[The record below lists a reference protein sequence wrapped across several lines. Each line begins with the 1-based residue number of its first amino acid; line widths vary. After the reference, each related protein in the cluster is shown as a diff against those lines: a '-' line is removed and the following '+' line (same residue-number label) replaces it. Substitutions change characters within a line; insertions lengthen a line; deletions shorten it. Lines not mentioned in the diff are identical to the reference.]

1 MNVDTR
7 PTLIYD
13 GDCGICRY
21 WVDYWRGLTGERV
34 VYRPYQEAAADFP
47 AIPPEAFPR
56 AVQFVDAD
64 GRVYSGAA
72 ATFRVLRGVPGRDAW
87 WWLYEH
93 VPGFARTSEWAY
105 AFFAR
110 RRGLLNVVSKSL
122 WGPALEAE
130 RYELVG
136 WVFLRLFGAI
146 YVAAFTSL
154 AVQIEGLVGHAGILP
169 VTGFLDAAHRA
180 LGGAAYRIVPTI
192 FWLNASDG
200 ALFAG
205 TVAGALLG
213 LLVVVDRWTR
223 PALIGLFAL
232 YLSYV
237 YAGQDFMSFQWDA
250 LLLETGFLAIFLT
263 GGSRIVVWLYRWLV
277 FRYLFLAGA
286 VKLLSGDATWH
297 AWTALDYHFWTQPLP
312 TPFAWYAA
320 QLPHA
325 ILVGGTV
332 ATLAFELVVV
342 FLIFLPRRPR
352 AFAAWCVL
360 LFQALILVTGNYNF
374 FNLLSMLMCVFLF
387 DDAALRRALPAS
399 LVAWVRRRAPKPGR
413 LATAIAS
420 IVAARRRPRRSRT
433 DSRRRWHARVSPSPG
448 VLSQVVSPLM
458 IVNRYGLFAVM
469 TTSRPEIVIEGSSD
483 GRTWREYVFR
493 YKPGPLERQ
502 VPWTIPHQPRLDW
515 QMWFAALG
523 DFRQNPWFVSLM
535 LRLLEGS
542 PPVLALFDSNP
553 FPEGAAEVRARE
565 ALRLSLRR
573 RAHAQGDGGMVGAR
587 VCRWYFPQVSLAD
600 FARARNRIDAGS
612 LHRNRR
618 CPIDGDRGH
627 AVLRRTLDD
636 AVRIREVDE
645 RVARP
650 VDHAHDPQLLEHERD
665 SLAEDLFLRRE
676 RLCERDRPD
685 LPARD
690 RRLRLVL
697 GEPEPTLDPAGLGAR
712 DVTGH
717 ARDLRIVVGIDDDLV
732 IRPDQLEHRVDLPD
746 RLGPGQRGE
755 RQRREHQ

>member
-34 VYRPYQEAAADFP
+34 VYRAYQEAAADFP

-72 ATFRVLRGVPGRDAW
+72 ATFRVLHGVPGRDAW

-93 VPGFARTSEWAY
+93 APGFARMSEWTY

-110 RRGLLNVVSKSL
+110 RRGLLDVVSKSL

-130 RYELVG
+130 RYELVS

-146 YVAAFTSL
+146 YVAAFSSL

-180 LGGAAYRIVPTI
+180 LGGSAYWIVPTL

-200 ALFAG
+200 VLFAG

-213 LLVVVDRWTR
+213 LLVIVDRWTR

-237 YAGQDFMSFQWDA
+237 YAGQDFMTFQWDA

-352 AFAAWCVL
+352 ALAAWCVL

-387 DDAALRRALPAS
+387 DDAALRRAFPS
-399 LVAWVRRRAPKPGR
+399 WLVARVRPRAPRPGR
-413 LATAIAS
+413 MATTIAS
-420 IVAARRRPRRSRT
+420 MLAVVVVPVGINGIAQTLARISLPVA
-433 DSRRRWHARVSPSPG
+433 D
-448 VLSQVVSPLM
+448 VLSRVVSPLM

-483 GRTWREYVFR
+483 GETWREYVFR
-493 YKPGPLERQ
+493 YKPGPLKRQ

-523 DFRQNPWFVSLM
+523 DFQQNPWFVSLM

-542 PPVLALFDSNP
+542 PPVLALFEANP
-553 FPEGAAEVRARE
+553 FPDGPPKFVRANLYDYRFADDRTRNATGE
-565 ALRLSLRR
+565 WWVRQFA
-573 RAHAQGDGGMVGAR
+573 G
-587 VCRWYFPQVSLAD
+587 WYFPQVSLAD
-600 FARARNRIDAGS
+600 FARGR
-612 LHRNRR
+612 
-618 CPIDGDRGH
+618 
-627 AVLRRTLDD
+627 
-636 AVRIREVDE
+636 
-645 RVARP
+645 
-650 VDHAHDPQLLEHERD
+650 DPN
-665 SLAEDLFLRRE
+665 
-676 RLCERDRPD
+676 
-685 LPARD
+685 
-690 RRLRLVL
+690 
-697 GEPEPTLDPAGLGAR
+697 
-712 DVTGH
+712 
-717 ARDLRIVVGIDDDLV
+717 
-732 IRPDQLEHRVDLPD
+732 
-746 RLGPGQRGE
+746 
-755 RQRREHQ
+755 